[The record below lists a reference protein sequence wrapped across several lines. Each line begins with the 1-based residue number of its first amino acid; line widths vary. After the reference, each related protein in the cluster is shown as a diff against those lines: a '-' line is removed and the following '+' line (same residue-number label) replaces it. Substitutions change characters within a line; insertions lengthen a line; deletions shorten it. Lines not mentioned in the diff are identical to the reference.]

1 MFIRFL
7 RQLSVRSRIVGG
19 FVILLVF
26 MTLSVPL
33 IVINHFA
40 LTNRVQQL
48 ANVEAKADR
57 LLLLALSNVLSSRVN
72 LVRYADDMTSSPSDA
87 LNDISQATKL
97 LEEART
103 LITDPAQKKAANDI
117 LAGLASYSNLVVE
130 IQNARIQ
137 NRSQDAY
144 ILLFNSYQLDF
155 TLDQQIRRVVAD
167 SETRIDAANQAA
179 LDEAQQRLILLVAGY
194 IILILFAIVI
204 TIVVQRSITRPISE
218 LRKGAETF
226 RLNKKETSI
235 PYEGTDELS
244 VLAQTFNQLTAE
256 LAENFARL
264 EQRVAERTTDLEQ
277 RSKELADR
285 TVQLELANVRTQKRA
300 AQFQAIA
307 DVSSATASVR
317 KLNELLPRI
326 ANVVS
331 EQFGFYHTGIFL
343 LDEAGQYA
351 ILSAANSEGGKRML
365 ERGHRLKVG
374 DQGIVGYVTN
384 LGEPR
389 IALDTGTDA
398 VFFDNPDLPETR
410 SELAIPLKSGGKI
423 IGALDVQSTQS
434 NAFSQE
440 DSEVLQILADQISAA
455 IDNARQFEQTQKSLS
470 EVETI
475 YRQYLRREWGRL
487 GQSESMMGYRH
498 TIAGTEQLERPYE
511 NSKIDEALASG
522 TIQTDTDP
530 ENNESMLAVPIK
542 LRDEVIGVLNVHAP
556 RKRAWSTDEINMVKS
571 VADRVAISAE
581 NARLFEETTN
591 RAERERTVSEITSKI
606 RSTNDPDEM
615 IQIALEELKQ
625 ALNVNVAR
633 VVPYTPP
640 QSQKES

>member
-48 ANVEAKADR
+48 ADVEAKADR

-226 RLNKKETSI
+226 RLKK
-235 PYEGTDELS
+235 
-244 VLAQTFNQLTAE
+244 
-256 LAENFARL
+256 
-264 EQRVAERTTDLEQ
+264 
-277 RSKELADR
+277 K
-285 TVQLELANVRTQKRA
+285 
-300 AQFQAIA
+300 
-307 DVSSATASVR
+307 
-317 KLNELLPRI
+317 
-326 ANVVS
+326 
-331 EQFGFYHTGIFL
+331 
-343 LDEAGQYA
+343 
-351 ILSAANSEGGKRML
+351 
-365 ERGHRLKVG
+365 
-374 DQGIVGYVTN
+374 
-384 LGEPR
+384 
-389 IALDTGTDA
+389 
-398 VFFDNPDLPETR
+398 
-410 SELAIPLKSGGKI
+410 
-423 IGALDVQSTQS
+423 
-434 NAFSQE
+434 
-440 DSEVLQILADQISAA
+440 
-455 IDNARQFEQTQKSLS
+455 
-470 EVETI
+470 
-475 YRQYLRREWGRL
+475 
-487 GQSESMMGYRH
+487 
-498 TIAGTEQLERPYE
+498 
-511 NSKIDEALASG
+511 
-522 TIQTDTDP
+522 
-530 ENNESMLAVPIK
+530 
-542 LRDEVIGVLNVHAP
+542 
-556 RKRAWSTDEINMVKS
+556 
-571 VADRVAISAE
+571 
-581 NARLFEETTN
+581 
-591 RAERERTVSEITSKI
+591 
-606 RSTNDPDEM
+606 
-615 IQIALEELKQ
+615 
-625 ALNVNVAR
+625 
-633 VVPYTPP
+633 
-640 QSQKES
+640 